1 MGNLWIGPPGAMVE
15 IDQAAKSFDRTA
27 DLGISEYRSIG
38 GRVTLTRTLTPVRRL
53 KLAWDLLAPAHARAL
68 DRIARRVDRPG
79 PVFVV
84 DPAAGNVLTPAQ
96 AAGLGVAGATGITG
110 LAQWFAV
117 TTGAVAPDAA
127 APGTFRF
134 TAADTTG
141 SVGWRCVGT
150 VGPFPVSPGL
160 QVSFR
165 APTAIAALGTAGV
178 GIDFK
183 KADGTYLSSATA
195 TGALVTGTV
204 PAGAAYIT
212 PTAKP
217 GTAGSYSLAGACLT
231 YGGIA
236 ENGIPGDGLPPM
248 SVTAYTDTP
257 GRPLPYRSIGLDLVE
272 VSSPTVIPTGASA

>member
-27 DLGISEYRSIG
+27 DLGISEYKSIG
-38 GRVTLTRTLTPVRRL
+38 GRATLTRNLSPVRRL

-84 DPAAGNVLTPAQ
+84 DPAAGNVLAPAQ

-110 LAQWFAV
+110 LTQWFKV
-117 TTGAVAPDAA
+117 TTGTVTENTGT
-127 APGTFRF
+127 PGTYLF
-134 TAADTTG
+134 TAADTT
-141 SVGWRCVGT
+141 SLVAWRCVDT
-150 VGPFPVSPGL
+150 VGNFPATPGL

-165 APTAIAALGTAGV
+165 APTAIAAIGTAGV

-183 KADGTYLSSATA
+183 KADGTYLSTLSAT
-195 TGALVTGTV
+195 GGLVSGTV
-204 PAGAAYIT
+204 PANAAYLT

-217 GTAGSYSLAGACLT
+217 GTAGAYSLAGACLT
-231 YGGIA
+231 YGGTA
-236 ENGIPGDGLPPM
+236 ENGVPGDGLPPM
-248 SVTAYTDTP
+248 SVTGYTDAP
-257 GRPLPYRSIGLDLVE
+257 GRPLPYRTISLDLVE
-272 VSSPTVIPTGASA
+272 VSSATG

>member
-15 IDQAAKSFDRTA
+15 IDQAARSFDRTA
-27 DLGISEYRSIG
+27 DLGISEYKSIG
-38 GRVTLTRTLTPVRRL
+38 GRATLTRNLSPVRRL

-84 DPAAGNVLTPAQ
+84 DPAAGNVLAPAQ

-110 LAQWFAV
+110 LTQWFKV
-117 TTGAVAPDAA
+117 TTGTVTENTGT
-127 APGTFRF
+127 PGTYLF
-134 TAADTTG
+134 TAADTT
-141 SVGWRCVGT
+141 SLVAWRCVDT
-150 VGPFPVSPGL
+150 VGNFPATPGL

-165 APTAIAALGTAGV
+165 APTAIAAIGTASV

-183 KADGTYLSSATA
+183 KADGTYLSTLSAT
-195 TGALVTGTV
+195 GGLVSGTV
-204 PAGAAYIT
+204 PANAAYLT

-217 GTAGSYSLAGACLT
+217 GTAGAYSLAGACLT
-231 YGGIA
+231 YGGTA

-248 SVTAYTDTP
+248 SVTNYTDSP
-257 GRPLPYRSIGLDLVE
+257 GRPLPYRTISLDLVE
-272 VSSPTVIPTGASA
+272 VSSATG